1 MAKKQRVVAPADTF
15 ELGDLK
21 PEEGVILRGILAGVE
36 TLYRKHATEIEQ
48 VRADDEKKSVKIG
61 FAVAVDAS
69 EGGPSL
75 KVGIRFSATVT
86 DNIVSI
92 LPDPDQPE
100 FTFISPD
107 ELRAQ
112 RAEEG
117 GDGE

>member
-1 MAKKQRVVAPADTF
+1 MGKKLKVTAPSDTF

-21 PEEGVILRGILAGVE
+21 PEEGVILRGILVGVE
-36 TLYRKHATEIEQ
+36 TLYRKHAEEIEE
-48 VRADDEKKSVKIG
+48 VRGEDEKESVKVG
-61 FAVAVDAS
+61 FGITIDCS

-75 KVGIRFSATVT
+75 KVAIRFSKSIT

-92 LPDPDQPE
+92 LPDPEQPE

-112 RAEEG
+112 RAEGGGEG
-117 GDGE
+117 E